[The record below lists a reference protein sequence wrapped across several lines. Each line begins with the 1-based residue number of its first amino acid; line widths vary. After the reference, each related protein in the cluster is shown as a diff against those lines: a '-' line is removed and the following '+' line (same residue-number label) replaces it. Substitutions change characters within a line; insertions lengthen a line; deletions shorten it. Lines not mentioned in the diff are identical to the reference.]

1 MFINVNGVEQIESKS
16 NSCFNDIEVN
26 KVINVIQKIQN
37 DISDKSIGI
46 ITPYDSQKNKIK
58 KAIFDNKINDENIIV
73 DTIDGFQG
81 MERDI
86 IIVSL
91 VRSNDSG
98 KIGFVNDS
106 RRVNVLLTRAKYA
119 LIVIGNENC
128 LKNNGIW
135 KKWMGFVR
143 EKNLI

>member
-1 MFINVNGVEQIESKS
+1 ME
-16 NSCFNDIEVN
+16 FN
-26 KVINVIQKIQN
+26 
-37 DISDKSIGI
+37 DKSIGI

-58 KAIFDNKINDENIIV
+58 NALYDNNINSNNIIV

-91 VRSNDSG
+91 VRSNNFG
-98 KIGFVNDS
+98 KIGFVNDV
-106 RRVNVLLTRAKYA
+106 RRVNVLLTRAKFC
-119 LIVIGNENC
+119 LIVIGDENC

-135 KKWMGFVR
+135 KKWIEFVN
-143 EKNLI
+143 EKKLKF